1 MGVNTNYCI
10 TNRSFG
16 IRQMLKLGMNVV
28 LARDLTDAL
37 YDPRQPPRV
46 SHARGTE
53 IVVEH
58 IERYL
63 CPSIL
68 SADLTRV
75 VPGSD
80 GPGIAGSGVDY
91 LKEHYT
97 KAEYQIPMRDGVRL
111 FTAVYTPKDTSRK
124 YPILLARTQ
133 SGIRP
138 YGKDQYPISLGPSPL
153 FAKEGYIFVQQD
165 IRGRWMSDGE
175 YVYKRPHNPAK
186 KGPKDVDESSDA
198 YDTIDWLLKNVR
210 GHNGKVGYHG
220 MSYRGFLAAEA
231 AIDAHPA
238 LKAVS
243 PQAPVVDTFIGDDWY
258 HNGALYLSHA
268 VYYAPRQGTPRPKP
282 IHKPNYSPFDF
293 GTPDGYD
300 FFLRLGP
307 RANLDARYFRGK
319 NLFWNELTAHPTYDG
334 FWKARDLRPHLKNIK
349 PALLTVG
356 GWFDAEN
363 LFGALEAHRC
373 FQEDKAKNVL
383 VMGPWI
389 HGGWNNSSGASLGP
403 VSFGSNTA
411 EYFRENVELPFF
423 NFHLK
428 GKGEPKLP
436 NVLAFETGTNE
447 WRRHESWPPK
457 GARPLELYLAAGS
470 RLATES
476 PREPAADAFD
486 EYVSDPAKP
495 VPYSE
500 TISTVM
506 APEYMCA
513 DQRFAGRR
521 ADVLVYEG
529 DRLSKP
535 VTLAGPIEVELH
547 VSTTGTDSDWVVKLI
562 DLYPADHLDPK
573 PNPAGVKM
581 GGNQQLVRGEVMRGR
596 FRNSFEKPE
605 AFVPGR
611 PAVVRFRLHDV
622 NHTFRAGHKIMVQVQ
637 STWFPLVERNP
648 QSFVRSI
655 AEAKESDFRKATQR
669 IYRSKD
675 RASRIVARVLP

>member
-1 MGVNTNYCI
+1 MTSTCVVGRAPLYAAVAVLVLTPGLRAQGVEY
-10 TNRSFG
+10 
-16 IRQMLKLGMNVV
+16 V
-28 LARDLTDAL
+28 
-37 YDPRQPPRV
+37 
-46 SHARGTE
+46 
-53 IVVEH
+53 
-58 IERYL
+58 
-63 CPSIL
+63 
-68 SADLTRV
+68 
-75 VPGSD
+75 
-80 GPGIAGSGVDY
+80 
-91 LKEHYT
+91 KEHYA

-111 FTAVYTPKDTSRK
+111 FTAVYTPKDTSRD

-138 YGKDQYPISLGPSPL
+138 YGNDQYPKDLGPSPL
-153 FAKEGYIFVQQD
+153 FGKEGYLFVYQD
-165 IRGRWMSDGE
+165 IRGRWMSEGT
-175 YVYKRPHNPAK
+175 YIYRRPHNPA

-210 GHNGKVGYHG
+210 RHNGKVGYQG

-243 PQAPVVDTFIGDDWY
+243 PQAPVVDTFLGDDWY
-258 HNGALYLSHA
+258 HNGAFFISHA
-268 VYYAPRQGTPRPKP
+268 VFYAPRQGTPRPEP
-282 IHKPNYSPFDF
+282 IREPNYSPFDF

-307 RANLDARYFRGK
+307 RANLDAKYFHRR
-319 NLFWNELTAHPTYDG
+319 NLFWNELTAHSTYDQ
-334 FWKARDLRPHLKNIK
+334 FWQSRNLRPHLKNLK

-373 FQEDKAKNVL
+373 FQADKANNVL

-389 HGGWNNSSGASLGP
+389 HGGWNSGTGASLGP
-403 VSFGSNTA
+403 VAFGSNTA
-411 EYFRENVELPFF
+411 EYFREAVELPFF

-428 GKGEPKLP
+428 GKGELKLP
-436 NVLAFETGTNE
+436 TALAFETGTNT
-447 WRRHESWPPK
+447 WREYSSWPPP
-457 GARPLELYLAAGS
+457 GTRPLELYFEAGS
-470 RLATES
+470 RLATEP
-476 PREPAADAFD
+476 PRQPADTFD

-500 TISTVM
+500 TISTIMV
-506 APEYMCA
+506 PEYMCA
-513 DQRFAGRR
+513 DQRFAARR
-521 ADVLVYEG
+521 ADVLVHEG

-562 DLYPADHLDPK
+562 DVYPADHPDPK
-573 PNPAGVKM
+573 PNPSGTRL
-581 GGNQQLVRGEVMRGR
+581 GGYQQLVRGEVLRGR

-605 AFVPGR
+605 PFEPGR
-611 PAVVRFRLHDV
+611 PTVIRFRLPDV

-637 STWFPLVERNP
+637 SSWFPLVERNP
-648 QSFVRSI
+648 QSFVNI
-655 AEAKESDFRKATQR
+655 ADAKESDFRKATQR
-669 IYRSKD
+669 VYRSKG
-675 RASRIVARVLP
+675 RPSRLVVQMLP